1 MNPTEHMQ
9 NILQAGPFPPFFQYQ
24 QDLVNIYRRRSNSR
38 KFNRRAAC
46 IDIQNIIDSGTF

>member
-9 NILQAGPFPPFFQYQ
+9 NILQAGPFPSFFQYQ